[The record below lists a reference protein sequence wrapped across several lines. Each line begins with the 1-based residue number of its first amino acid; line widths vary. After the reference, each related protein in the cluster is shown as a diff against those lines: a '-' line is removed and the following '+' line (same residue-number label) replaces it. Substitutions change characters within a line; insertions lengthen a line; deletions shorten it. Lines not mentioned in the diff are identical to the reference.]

1 MKRQVTIL
9 VITSQIILYYSTLSL
24 IYDSISSFRL
34 YYIQFKEV
42 KPIWEPRAGGG
53 MLEPEARGQ
62 ITQTSGRWCF
72 LYWERIQLTFFFWWF
87 YQDFLFQRLEIRI
100 YLVIILYYITY
111 FLTILHLKIK
121 KSKKYRKP
129 TENQLVLSPEN

>member
-53 MLEPEARGQ
+53 MLEPGARGQ